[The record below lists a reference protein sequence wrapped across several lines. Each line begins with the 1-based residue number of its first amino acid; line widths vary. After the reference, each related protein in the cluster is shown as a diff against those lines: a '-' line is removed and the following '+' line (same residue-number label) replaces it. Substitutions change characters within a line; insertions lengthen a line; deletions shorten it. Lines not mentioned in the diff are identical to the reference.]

1 MSRFAGFCVQQAIG
15 RRLRGSHVGIV
26 YDYSVTVPQPPRIVP
41 ATTLGAV
48 YLELDNKLRAKP
60 SERRAP
66 EPRLCKGPGCR
77 NQIEAGRR
85 DRTCCGNKCAQA
97 AHRAGLA
104 RPRKASEVTQ

>member
-48 YLELDNKLRAKP
+48 YLELDNKLRAKHR
-60 SERRAP
+60 S
-66 EPRLCKGPGCR
+66 
-77 NQIEAGRR
+77 AGRPNPDFAR
-85 DRTCCGNKCAQA
+85 GQA
-97 AHRAGLA
+97 AGIRSRRGGEIEPAAGTSAPKPPTALA
-104 RPRKASEVTQ
+104 